1 MREPSATPAPAPAA
15 PPPTVHGW
23 CPGALRPMAS
33 GDGWIVRVRPHAGRL
48 TRAQAAGIARLA
60 AAHGRGPL
68 ELTRRANLQL
78 RGVAQASHPELLAGL
93 QALGLVDADA
103 AAEQRRNIVV
113 TPFWAPGDATLALAE
128 ALAQA
133 LAAPGAP
140 ALPAKFGFAVDCG
153 ATPVLRATPA
163 QVRIERDGQGLV
175 VRADRVPLLA
185 RATLHDAVPLAMQLA
200 HWLARGDAAAPPPV
214 FQPAPV
220 PQRTVPRPQPG
231 PGPGGW
237 LVATAFGQ
245 LPADS
250 LASLAEQGDLRLT
263 PWRMLLVEGARS
275 APALPGLLN
284 DPADPLLRVVA
295 CSGTEGCRQ
304 AAGPTRPLARA
315 LAHLVPAHGLLHVSG
330 CRKGCAHAEP
340 TVTLVATPGG
350 YDLVRH
356 GKASAPPDRRALRAD
371 ALASHLA
378 HAWDTT
384 TTTPDAPPHEATDT
398 PPL

>member
-1 MREPSATPAPAPAA
+1 
-15 PPPTVHGW
+15 
-23 CPGALRPMAS
+23 MAS

-48 TRAQAAGIARLA
+48 TRVQAAGIARLA
-60 AAHGRGPL
+60 AAHGQGMV

-78 RGVAQASHPELLAGL
+78 RGVEPASHPALLAGL
-93 QALGLVDADA
+93 RALDLVDADA

-113 TPFWAPGDATLALAE
+113 TPFWEPGDATLALAT

-133 LAAPGAP
+133 LAAPDAP

-153 ATPVLRATPA
+153 AAPVLRATPA
-163 QVRIERDGQGLV
+163 TIRIERDARGLV
-175 VRADRVPLLA
+175 VRADAMPLLA
-185 RATLHDAVPLAMQLA
+185 RATPHDAVARAMALA
-200 HWLARGDAAAPPPV
+200 HWFAGGDQAAPPPG
-214 FQPAPV
+214 FHPAPLAC
-220 PQRTVPRPQPG
+220 RTAPRPQPG
-231 PGPGGW
+231 PAPGGW

-245 LPADS
+245 LQAET
-250 LASLAEQGDLRLT
+250 LARLAEHGDLRLT

-275 APALPGLLN
+275 APALPGLLT

-315 LAHLVPAHGLLHVSG
+315 LAGFVPAHGLLHVSG

-340 TVTLVATPGG
+340 SVTLVATRAG

-356 GKASAPPDRRALRAD
+356 GKAGSAPDRQALRAD
-371 ALASHLA
+371 ELAAHLA
-378 HAWDTT
+378 HAWDTAT
-384 TTTPDAPPHEATDT
+384 TTQDAPPHEATAS

>member
-1 MREPSATPAPAPAA
+1 MRKPSATPAPPPAA
-15 PPPTVHGW
+15 PAPTVHGW

-60 AAHGRGPL
+60 AAHGQGMV

-78 RGVAQASHPELLAGL
+78 RGVAPASHPALLAGL
-93 QALGLVDADA
+93 RALDLVDADA
-103 AAEQRRNIVV
+103 EAEQRRNIVV
-113 TPFWAPGDATLALAE
+113 TPFWEPGDATLALAA

-133 LAAPGAP
+133 LAAPDAP

-153 ATPVLRATPA
+153 AAPVLRATPA
-163 QVRIERDGQGLV
+163 RIRVERDAEGLV
-175 VRADRVPLLA
+175 VRADAEPLQT
-185 RATLHDAVPLAMQLA
+185 RATPHDAVASAMALA
-200 HWLARGDAAAPPPV
+200 HWFARGDRSAPPPG
-214 FQPAPV
+214 FRPAPL
-220 PQRTVPRPQPG
+220 PPCSSARPQPG
-231 PGPGGW
+231 AAAGGW
-237 LVATAFGQ
+237 LVAAPFGQ
-245 LPADS
+245 LRADT
-250 LASLAEQGDLRLT
+250 LARLAEHGDLRLT

-275 APALPGLLN
+275 APALPGLLT

-315 LAHLVPAHGLLHVSG
+315 LASRVPAHGLLHVSG
-330 CRKGCAHAEP
+330 CSKGCAHAEP
-340 TVTLVATPGG
+340 TVTLVATPAG

-356 GKASAPPDRRALRAD
+356 GKAGSRPDRYALPAD
-371 ALASHLA
+371 ALAAHLA
-378 HAWDTT
+378 GAWHTT
-384 TTTPDAPPHEATDT
+384 TTTQDAPPHEATDS